1 MKIGIRR
8 EDKNIWERRVPLTPE
23 HVKKIIGAG
32 VEVVV
37 QPSGIRALKEAAYR
51 DAGAQIDED
60 LSSCRVVFAVKEIPV
75 ELFRKNGAYVYFA
88 HVIKGQPHNMP
99 MLKKLLELECTLIDY
114 EKVTND
120 SGRRLVFFGR
130 HAGLAGMM
138 DSLWALGRRLES
150 EGFQTP
156 FSLLKATHEYA
167 DLDEVKLAVRDVG
180 QKIRL
185 EDLPDLYNPMVFGF
199 AGYGNVSQGAQEIF
213 DLLPHKEISPEQLA
227 KRSYEPD
234 ARHLY
239 KVVFKEEH
247 MAKPK
252 DAAKQFELQEY
263 YDQPE
268 LYQANFAQYVPH
280 LTALIN
286 CIYWSPKYPRLV
298 TKELLRAIW
307 SGATPPR
314 LKILGD
320 ISCDVEGALECTLK
334 STEPDDPVFVYKV
347 QDDSIL
353 SGVEGDG
360 PVVLAVDN
368 LPCELPVES
377 SWDFGNALIGFVP
390 EIARANYFAKFEDLA
405 LPAPIKRAVI
415 AHRGKLAPNYEYLYA
430 KLDG

>member
-1 MKIGIRR
+1 
-8 EDKNIWERRVPLTPE
+8 
-23 HVKKIIGAG
+23 
-32 VEVVV
+32 
-37 QPSGIRALKEAAYR
+37 
-51 DAGAQIDED
+51 
-60 LSSCRVVFAVKEIPV
+60 
-75 ELFRKNGAYVYFA
+75 
-88 HVIKGQPHNMP
+88 
-99 MLKKLLELECTLIDY
+99 
-114 EKVTND
+114 
-120 SGRRLVFFGR
+120 
-130 HAGLAGMM
+130 MM
-138 DSLWALGRRLES
+138 DSLWALGRRLDS

-156 FSLLKATHEYA
+156 FNLLKATHEYA
-167 DLDEVKLAVRDVG
+167 DLDEVKQAVSEVG
-180 QKIRL
+180 QKIQL
-185 EDLPDLYNPMVFGF
+185 EDLPDPYNPMVFGF

-213 DLLPHKEISPEQLA
+213 DILPHKEISAEDLA
-227 KRSYEPD
+227 KGNYGPD

-247 MAKPK
+247 MAKPIGE
-252 DAAKQFELQEY
+252 ARQFELQEY
-263 YDQPE
+263 YNQPE

-280 LTALIN
+280 LTGLIN

-298 TKELLRAIW
+298 TKDLLRSIW

-347 QDDSIL
+347 QNDSAI

-377 SWDFGNALIGFVP
+377 SWDFGNALISFVP
-390 EIARANYFAKFEDLA
+390 EIARADYSVEFDDLA

-415 AHRGKLAPNYEYLYA
+415 AHRGKLAPDYKYLYA